1 MEEWY
6 SIYGCYTTFFD
17 GVERMN
23 EIYRKNEYETN
34 EAVTRSILIVFGFLL
49 LIGAFCWIGIF
60 DIYPYMINGFILAS
74 LVPLLLP
81 VIFVHVLHVNKNW
94 MKYVLIT
101 FLGIEVGIC
110 YVVFTFQ
117 MILIFLIPSIIAAFY
132 LDKRVICYSGIV
144 TGFVI
149 VISHFITGFHLFQPW
164 IEPFLDM
171 KSIMLYG
178 ALPRLMQYLLC
189 LVLLCMLSK
198 RFQTFLGGFDRVIQ
212 EDRQQMEN
220 GADIY
225 EEQLQ
230 TILHHLTDREKEVF
244 ELLARGYTNTQIA
257 EKLCLSIG
265 TVKNYVS
272 VIYDKIGNRERTN
285 IILKYGHFFKA
296 YDQSNT

>member
-1 MEEWY
+1 
-6 SIYGCYTTFFD
+6 
-17 GVERMN
+17 MN

-49 LIGAFCWIGIF
+49 LIGVFCWIGIF

-81 VIFVHVLHVNKNW
+81 AFFVYVLHINKGW
-94 MKYVLIT
+94 IKYVLIT
-101 FLGIEVGIC
+101 LLGIEVGIC

-117 MILIFLIPSIIAAFY
+117 MILIFMIPSIIATFY

-144 TGFVI
+144 TGLVL
-149 VISHFITGFHLFQPW
+149 VISHFITGFYLFQPW
-164 IEPFLDM
+164 IEPFGEM

-189 LVLLCMLSK
+189 MVLLCMLSK
-198 RFQTFLGGFDRVIQ
+198 RFLTFLGGFDRVIQ
-212 EDRQQMEN
+212 EDRQQLGNESGN
-220 GADIY
+220 VY

-230 TILHHLTDREKEVF
+230 AILDQLTEREKEVF
-244 ELLARGYTNTQIA
+244 GLMARGYTNTQIA
-257 EKLCLSIG
+257 ADLCLSVG

-272 VIYDKIGNRERTN
+272 TIYDKIGNRERTN
-285 IILKYGHFFKA
+285 IILKYGHFFRT